1 MFGYDKPNLEGKL
14 KFLKEVLID
23 CRSPTYRYKGFEYI
37 FGVEKKDSK
46 RRTKNFSEY
55 ASHAFNDTTTL
66 NVCATED
73 HCFWFNS
80 RRFCSPP
87 FCSKTVKDHADTCRR
102 PCFPGP
108 AKKQALLNSG

>member
-1 MFGYDKPNLEGKL
+1 ME
-14 KFLKEVLID
+14 
-23 CRSPTYRYKGFEYI
+23 
-37 FGVEKKDSK
+37 
-46 RRTKNFSEY
+46 NFSEY

-80 RRFCSPP
+80 RRFCAPP
-87 FCSKTVKDHADTCRR
+87 FCDRTVKDHADTCRK

-108 AKKQALLNSG
+108 AQKQDLLNSGLGI